1 MTIKI
6 IKKTKLPH
14 LTKGLNG
21 NYHYGFN
28 NELAQPVLKKVLILN
43 FLLGDMPTAT
53 KQSAGS
59 EVSLA
64 GYLVHVSKS
73 NLN

>member
-14 LTKGLNG
+14 LTKSLIG

-28 NELAQPVLKKVLILN
+28 NEHAKPVLKKGLISN
-43 FLLGDMPTAT
+43 SLLGDMPTAT
-53 KQSAGS
+53 KQSAGWEGGS
-59 EVSLA
+59 A
-64 GYLVHVSKS
+64 AFNVHVS
-73 NLN
+73 N